1 MDHGSEFKSLVSA
14 LRAHA
19 ATRPDDRAYVFL
31 DERGE
36 EASSLTFAELDHCA
50 AALAE
55 KLAERS
61 NPGDRAILMFPPGL
75 DFIVAFFACQY
86 YGLLAV
92 PTILARQRG
101 LRDSSIKIIEDCE
114 PRLVLTAQSSL
125 EHMRA
130 AYAHVPSA
138 AGLDWIGVNHTSLI
152 SGAASS
158 TVRTPPGPQT
168 ISYLQYT
175 SGSTSSPKGV
185 MVSHSNLSANL
196 QMITTADELD
206 HHSTRIGWIPL
217 FHDMGLIFNA
227 LQATWVGAL
236 CVLMAPLT
244 FLARPL
250 TWLRAIHKYQAEMAI
265 APNFAYDL
273 CLEHYDEEKMRDI
286 DLSCWKLA
294 LNGSEPVR
302 AGTIERFVE
311 TYAKH
316 GLSPSAPHPTYGM
329 AEATLMI
336 SGGLHNGRPKLWT
349 VSRHELQFDR
359 AVAPVDGEASQVLV
373 GCGKSLVG
381 EQIAIVD
388 PDTKQRLSAGHVGEI
403 WIHGAN
409 VAQGYWGRLEA
420 TRETFHAEI
429 EGEDGTRWL
438 RTGDLGCLDETG
450 EVYITGRLKDMM
462 IIRGANFYPQDIEF
476 TVERSHLA
484 LRAGHCAVF
493 LSPKD
498 ERELLVA
505 ACEVVP
511 DYVQR
516 VDVDD
521 VTGLVRQRVV
531 REHDLTL
538 HHVLLMPPGSIL
550 KTTSGKIRRQATRE
564 LWQKGELPRIDSN
577 TGVLVETLP

>member
-1 MDHGSEFKSLVSA
+1 MVYGSEFKSLVSV
-14 LRAHA
+14 LREHA
-19 ATRPDDRAYVFL
+19 SARPDDRAYVFL

-36 EASSLTFAELDHCA
+36 EASSLTFAELDHRA

-55 KLAERS
+55 VLAARS
-61 NPGDRAILMFPPGL
+61 SPGDRAVLMFPPGL

-92 PTILARQRG
+92 PTILARQRA
-101 LRDSSIKIIEDCE
+101 LRDSSVKIIEDCE
-114 PRLVLTAQSSL
+114 PRLVLTARSSL

-130 AYAHVPSA
+130 AYAQVPSA
-138 AGLDWIGVNHTSLI
+138 SGLDWIGVNHASLAPG
-152 SGAASS
+152 GASPAM
-158 TVRTPPGPQT
+158 RALPGPQT
-168 ISYLQYT
+168 IAYLQYT

-185 MVSHSNLSANL
+185 MVSHGNLSANL
-196 QMITTADELD
+196 QMITTADELSS
-206 HHSTRIGWIPL
+206 HSTRVGWIPL

-244 FLARPL
+244 FMARPL
-250 TWLRAIHKYQAEMAI
+250 SWLRAIHNYRAEMAI

-273 CLEHYDEEKMRDI
+273 CLEHYDAEKMSGV
-286 DLSCWKLA
+286 DLSCLNLA

-302 AGTIERFVE
+302 AGTIQRFVE
-311 TYAKH
+311 TFAKH

-336 SGGLHNGRPKLWT
+336 SGGRHSGRPKLWE
-349 VSRHELQFDR
+349 VSRHWLQFDR
-359 AVAPVDGEASQVLV
+359 AVAPADGEASQVLV
-373 GCGKSLVG
+373 GCGKSLPG

-388 PDTKQRLSAGHVGEI
+388 PNEKRRLPAGHVGEI
-403 WIHGAN
+403 WVRGSH

-429 EGEDGTRWL
+429 EDEDSAHWL
-438 RTGDLGCLDETG
+438 RTGDLGCVDETG

-462 IIRGANFYPQDIEF
+462 IIRGANFYPQDIEL
-476 TVERSHLA
+476 TVEKSHPA
-484 LRAGHCAVF
+484 LRPGHSAAF
-493 LSPKD
+493 TSPKD
-498 ERELLVA
+498 ERELLVV

-511 DYVQR
+511 EYLQR
-516 VDVDD
+516 LDVDD
-521 VTGLVRQRVV
+521 VAGLVRQRVV

-538 HHVLLMPPGSIL
+538 HHVLLLPPGSIL
-550 KTTSGKIRRQATRE
+550 KTTSGKIRRQAIRE
-564 LWQKGELPRIDSN
+564 LWQKGELPTIDSN
-577 TGVLVETLP
+577 ASVLLETLP